1 LVLTDQELQEIS
13 DSDYVNLVDK
23 VTVYARVSPS
33 SKLKIVQAW
42 KQRNEVVAMT
52 GDGVNDAPAL
62 KQADIGVAMGITGTD
77 VTKEAADLVLA
88 DDNFATIKS
97 AVELGRWIY
106 DNIKKY
112 LAYLLRANLIE
123 IIVLSAVVLIGYPLP
138 LLPVQVLYINLV
150 TDGLPAIALGLS
162 PPDKDIMKRPPRNP
176 NESIF
181 SKDVKQFFLITIL
194 VQVPL
199 FLYVFLSMAPL
210 GVDVDDPS
218 MVSARTV
225 LFYLFVFCE
234 LTLALTCRSLKYTIL
249 EARPHR
255 LLVGSIV
262 FNVVLTIVLFGFVP
276 GAAEAFGIGPLS
288 LMGIEIIIGL
298 CLISLVAIEGLKLIT
313 RRKENNETNRLNRM
327 MTIDS

>member
-1 LVLTDQELQEIS
+1 
-13 DSDYVNLVDK
+13 
-23 VTVYARVSPS
+23 
-33 SKLKIVQAW
+33 
-42 KQRNEVVAMT
+42 
-52 GDGVNDAPAL
+52 
-62 KQADIGVAMGITGTD
+62 
-77 VTKEAADLVLA
+77 
-88 DDNFATIKS
+88 
-97 AVELGRWIY
+97 
-106 DNIKKY
+106 
-112 LAYLLRANLIE
+112 
-123 IIVLSAVVLIGYPLP
+123 
-138 LLPVQVLYINLV
+138 
-150 TDGLPAIALGLS
+150 
-162 PPDKDIMKRPPRNP
+162 
-176 NESIF
+176 
-181 SKDVKQFFLITIL
+181 
-194 VQVPL
+194 
-199 FLYVFLSMAPL
+199 MAPL